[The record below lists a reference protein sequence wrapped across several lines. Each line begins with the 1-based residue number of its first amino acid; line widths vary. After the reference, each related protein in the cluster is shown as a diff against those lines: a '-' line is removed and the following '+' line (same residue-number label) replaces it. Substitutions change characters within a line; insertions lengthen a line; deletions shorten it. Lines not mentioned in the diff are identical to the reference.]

1 MARKSAPKSRRK
13 PRPDKLTPYREKR
26 NFART
31 SEPAVGGASGGSLF
45 VVHKHS
51 ATRLHY
57 DLRLEMGG
65 VLKSWAV
72 TKGPSLDPKVKRLAV
87 HVEDHPLAYGDF
99 EGTIPKG
106 QYGGGPIIIWDHGT
120 WVPVGD
126 VEAAYEKGELKF
138 RLDGEK
144 LHGGWALVR
153 LKGERNRDGKNWLL
167 IKERDTFVRPD
178 DEGAITDTD
187 PLSVVSGLSVED
199 LAEEAERQSV
209 RTGHK
214 KARRKKVSAARLKGA
229 FKEPLPD
236 VPRPQLAT
244 LAKSPPDGAD
254 WLHEIKFDGYRTLC
268 RLEDGTAALFTRN
281 GHDWT
286 DRYRP
291 IAEAFET
298 LNCRDAI
305 IDGEICVQDVTG
317 ATSFSELRDALSEG
331 TAERLTFFAFDLLH
345 INRYSLAKVPLTKR
359 KELLH
364 DLLDPI
370 IGPASAVQ
378 YSDHIEGGGPAF
390 FDEASRLGLEGI
402 VSKKK
407 TSTYIPGRSQGWLKT
422 KCVNT
427 EEFTIVG
434 YTESKA
440 AGGLSALLLA
450 EPQADG
456 LRSVGK
462 VGTGFSAKEAAR
474 LLEEFRALRRGD
486 PVFTLKH
493 NYKKSAATWVEPKL
507 IAEVQYQ
514 SRTKEGKL
522 RGAAY
527 KGLRFDLA
535 GGTGAPKG
543 HVADADLADIWVTNP
558 DRRMFGKEGPTKLD
572 LVLYYAQVGAW
583 MLPDLARR
591 PLTLVR
597 CPTGDLEDA
606 FYQRHLSDGMPAEIK
621 PIALREEGSKKRA
634 DFLYIEDAKG
644 LLWLSQFGVI
654 EFHPWGCRVDKPE
667 RPDRMVLDLDPDESL
682 AWREVVEGAFEV
694 RDALADLGLTSFVRT
709 TGGKGLHVV
718 VPLERRTTW
727 SAMKDVSHAFV
738 RRLAEA
744 APKRYTA
751 SPSKRDRRG
760 RIFIDYL
767 RNGRGATAVAS
778 YSLRARPGAPA
789 ATPLGWREL
798 ADIEDPLD
806 LNYSSVPQRLAGL
819 HTDPWA
825 DVAESPQRITKE
837 VERKLGINK

>member
-31 SEPAVGGASGGSLF
+31 SEPAVGGVSGGSLF

-572 LVLYYAQVGAW
+572 LVLYYDSYYASGEHQG
-583 MLPDLARR
+583 
-591 PLTLVR
+591 
-597 CPTGDLEDA
+597 EES
-606 FYQRHLSDGMPAEIK
+606 SDGRRNE
-621 PIALREEGSKKRA
+621 
-634 DFLYIEDAKG
+634 
-644 LLWLSQFGVI
+644 
-654 EFHPWGCRVDKPE
+654 E
-667 RPDRMVLDLDPDESL
+667 RPFSR
-682 AWREVVEGAFEV
+682 
-694 RDALADLGLTSFVRT
+694 
-709 TGGKGLHVV
+709 
-718 VPLERRTTW
+718 
-727 SAMKDVSHAFV
+727 
-738 RRLAEA
+738 
-744 APKRYTA
+744 
-751 SPSKRDRRG
+751 
-760 RIFIDYL
+760 
-767 RNGRGATAVAS
+767 
-778 YSLRARPGAPA
+778 
-789 ATPLGWREL
+789 
-798 ADIEDPLD
+798 
-806 LNYSSVPQRLAGL
+806 
-819 HTDPWA
+819 
-825 DVAESPQRITKE
+825 
-837 VERKLGINK
+837 

>member
-1 MARKSAPKSRRK
+1 MAKKLAPKGRRK

-26 NFART
+26 DFART
-31 SEPAVGGASGGSLF
+31 TEPAVGGAAGSSLF

-120 WVPVGD
+120 WVPMGN
-126 VEAAYEKGELKF
+126 VEAAYEKGDLKF

-153 LKGERNRDGKNWLL
+153 MKGERNSDGKNWLL
-167 IKERDTFVRPD
+167 IKERDIFVQPE
-178 DEGAITDTD
+178 DEGVITDTD

-199 LAEEAERQSV
+199 LAAETERLQSQA
-209 RTGHK
+209 TAK
-214 KARRKKVSAARLKGA
+214 KTRRKTISAARIKGA
-229 FKEPLPD
+229 VKEPLPD
-236 VPRPQLAT
+236 VPRPQVAT
-244 LAKSPPDGAD
+244 LTKSAPEGAD

-268 RLEDGTAALFTRN
+268 RLEDGTAAMFTRN

-286 DRYRP
+286 DRYLP
-291 IAEAFET
+291 IARTFES
-298 LNCRDAI
+298 LSCRDAV
-305 IDGEICVQDVTG
+305 IDGEICVQDATG
-317 ATSFSELRDALSEG
+317 ATSFSDLREALSEAA
-331 TAERLTFFAFDLLH
+331 AERLTFFAFDVLH
-345 INRYSLAKVPLTKR
+345 HNGYSLAKVPLIKR

-370 IGPASAVQ
+370 AGPASAVQ

-407 TSTYIPGRSQGWLKT
+407 TSTHVPGRSQGWLKT

-456 LRSVGK
+456 LHSVGK
-462 VGTGFSAKEAAR
+462 VGTGFSAQESAR
-474 LLEEFRALRRGD
+474 LLEEFQPLRRAD
-486 PVFTLKH
+486 PVFTLTH

-507 IAEVQYQ
+507 IAEVQYR
-514 SRTKEGKL
+514 SRTKEGNL
-522 RGAAY
+522 RGGAY
-527 KGLRFDLA
+527 KGLRF
-535 GGTGAPKG
+535 GGVEGNAAPKG

-558 DRRMFGKEGPTKLD
+558 ERRMFAKDGPTKLD

-583 MLPDLARR
+583 MLPELARR

-597 CPTGDLEDA
+597 CPTGDLEDT
-606 FYQRHLSDGMPAEIK
+606 FYQRHVSDGMPAEIK
-621 PIALREEGSKKRA
+621 PIALREEGSKKRG

-667 RPDRMVLDLDPDESL
+667 RPDRIVLDLDPDESL
-682 AWREVVEGAFEV
+682 PWREVVEGAFEV
-694 RDALADLGLTSFVRT
+694 REELTNLGLTSFVRT

-727 SAMKDVSHAFV
+727 SAMKEVSFAFV

-751 SPSKRDRRG
+751 SQSKRDRKG
-760 RIFIDYL
+760 RIYIDYL

-825 DVAESPQRITKE
+825 DVAETPQRITKE
-837 VERKLGINK
+837 MERKLGINK